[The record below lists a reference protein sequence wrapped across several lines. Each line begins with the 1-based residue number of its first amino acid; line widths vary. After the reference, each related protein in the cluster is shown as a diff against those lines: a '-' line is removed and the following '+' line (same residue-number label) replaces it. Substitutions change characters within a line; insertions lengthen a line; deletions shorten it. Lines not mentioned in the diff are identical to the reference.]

1 MSCGVGRRRGSDLV
15 LLWLWCRPAA
25 VAPIQP
31 LAWEPP
37 YATGTAPNRKKKKI
51 VYKCGIRIVGTYTGL
66 NCGQIVVDALIKDL
80 YHGRTMA
87 F

>member
-1 MSCGVGRRRGSDLV
+1 MAQQLMNPTSICEDTGSIPGVIQWVKDPA

-37 YATGTAPNRKKKKI
+37 CAVGAAPKRQKKN
-51 VYKCGIRIVGTYTGL
+51 YKRPFIISSIPVSKLVRC
-66 NCGQIVVDALIKDL
+66 
-80 YHGRTMA
+80 
-87 F
+87 